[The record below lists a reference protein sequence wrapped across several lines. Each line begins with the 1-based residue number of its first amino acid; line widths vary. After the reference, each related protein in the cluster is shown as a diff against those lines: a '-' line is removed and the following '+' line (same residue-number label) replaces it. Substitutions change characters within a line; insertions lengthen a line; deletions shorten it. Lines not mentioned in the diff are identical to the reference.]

1 MTTQRNNMFTRVA
14 RRTVKMFAEIT
25 YAQYRLFG
33 IMPTR
38 PNGE

>member
-1 MTTQRNNMFTRVA
+1 MTQHTNVFTRVI
-14 RRTVKMFAEIT
+14 RRTVKMFAEIS
-25 YAQYRLFG
+25 YAQDRLFG